1 MNIDKKSKR
10 IRVLRQYN
18 STVGS
23 AYSAST
29 VLYEDP
35 RKFVVNTG
43 FKTDYSFQLN
53 RELYFDPTE
62 AVGVGT
68 GTGVGIGTTISFSLP
83 GIGATQVFVP
93 TQSIYIPEHNV
104 KTGDKIKY
112 STHGGSEIT
121 VSNGNINFAL
131 PQTQNL
137 YATALD
143 NNRIGISTVKVGL
156 GTNGEYV
163 GIGTGNA
170 AGLLFF
176 RDFGSGNNHS
186 FTTLNS
192 SIVGELSKNVVTVS
206 TSSTHGLRS
215 GNNIRLTN
223 IPTDEQEVI
232 VKYNDSNRRCTFGE
246 ITFTASDVN
255 LFEDSI
261 FIENH
266 GLVKGE
272 KVIYASATP
281 VGGLISD
288 EMYYVDVYTKDKIKL
303 CATKGDLYLSIPNHV
318 NITSASGG
326 TLSLVN
332 PNLKVY
338 KNKTIK
344 FNLFRFFIIFI

>member
-1 MNIDKKSKR
+1 M
-10 IRVLRQYN
+10 
-18 STVGS
+18 
-23 AYSAST
+23 
-29 VLYEDP
+29 
-35 RKFVVNTG
+35 
-43 FKTDYSFQLN
+43 
-53 RELYFDPTE
+53 
-62 AVGVGT
+62 
-68 GTGVGIGTTISFSLP
+68 GIGTTISFSLP

-232 VKYNDSNRRCTFGE
+232 VKYNDSNRRCTFG
-246 ITFTASDVN
+246 
-255 LFEDSI
+255 
-261 FIENH
+261 
-266 GLVKGE
+266 G
-272 KVIYASATP
+272 
-281 VGGLISD
+281 
-288 EMYYVDVYTKDKIKL
+288 
-303 CATKGDLYLSIPNHV
+303 
-318 NITSASGG
+318 
-326 TLSLVN
+326 
-332 PNLKVY
+332 
-338 KNKTIK
+338 
-344 FNLFRFFIIFI
+344 